1 MKIQTQSCVVNG
13 KRDVAV
19 IAQEVD
25 YRGQGTLV
33 KISRGGI
40 CGSDLH
46 YFQEGRVGNFQVR
59 QPMVLGH
66 EVIGEVVASDSP
78 QLPVGQKVA
87 LNPSS
92 ANTVWRSKAINASRC
107 VFSAARC
114 IFRTST
120 VLLPNTKWWTARS
133 AFLTAPIA
141 TTG

>member
-59 QPMVLGH
+59 QPMVL
-66 EVIGEVVASDSP
+66 AM
-78 QLPVGQKVA
+78 
-87 LNPSS
+87 
-92 ANTVWRSKAINASRC
+92 R
-107 VFSAARC
+107 
-114 IFRTST
+114 
-120 VLLPNTKWWTARS
+120 
-133 AFLTAPIA
+133 
-141 TTG
+141 